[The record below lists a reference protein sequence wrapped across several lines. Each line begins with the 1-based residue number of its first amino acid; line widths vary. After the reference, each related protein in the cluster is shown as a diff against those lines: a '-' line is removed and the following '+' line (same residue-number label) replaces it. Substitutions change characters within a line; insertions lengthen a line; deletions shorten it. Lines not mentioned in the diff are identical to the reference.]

1 MMASTHDTVLHRI
14 PTLARRSRPS
24 QPPHRLF
31 ALLCLA
37 VALCWSSSGVAQ
49 NAGRNV
55 VSSENKLAAQE
66 ALAQMQAGGNAV
78 DAAVTAV
85 LVAGVASPTSSGIGG
100 GGFALVWDANT
111 KTTYLLDFREVA
123 PKAVDAAAFESR
135 PLAWDQRGK
144 YVGVPGEVAG
154 LYMLHK
160 KYGKRTW
167 KQVVEPAIRAA
178 KKGFPV
184 ESHVAKMLAQSAKT
198 LTQDAGIAAVYYPN
212 GKPAAQGNLLKNPK
226 LAATLEAIAEHGP
239 EAFYQG
245 PIAEDMVSSVK
256 VAGGALSLED
266 LKAYK
271 PIERKP
277 LSATWEGYQVYTM
290 PPPSAGGL
298 MLIEALRLFKKPEL
312 VKLGRDTGAYQHL
325 LAEAMRGAFAD
336 RARYL
341 GDPAFEK
348 YDVEKLMSAARMQVR
363 RKKISLHRTHNIPR
377 FGLEEHGTHHL
388 VTSDAAGNMVSLT
401 TTVNRLFGAK
411 LTATNSGV
419 QMNDELDDFTANKD
433 VAAFGMK
440 QSPNRARPG
449 ARPVSSMTPTIVVEN
464 GVPVLGIGGSG
475 GTTIATNVT
484 QLVLAR
490 LAFGVDPQRLVSG
503 QRFYVPPG
511 KWYIALEKGA
521 PKSLWEDLE
530 ARGEIVGTMPF
541 TTSAVQLIAIEKGRK
556 VGAADPRKS
565 GAALGR

>member
-1 MMASTHDTVLHRI
+1 MMASTLDTARSI
-14 PTLARRSRPS
+14 PSRATRRW
-24 QPPHRLF
+24 L
-31 ALLCLA
+31 ALLGLLLL
-37 VALCWSSSGVAQ
+37 VLSSSLASAQ
-49 NAGRNV
+49 SAGRNV
-55 VSSENKLAAQE
+55 VSSENALAARE

-100 GGFALVWDANT
+100 GGFALVWDAST
-111 KTTYLLDFREVA
+111 KSASVLDFREVA
-123 PKAVDAAAFESR
+123 PRGVDVAAFERR
-135 PLAWDQRGK
+135 PLAWNERGK

-184 ESHVAKMLAQSAKT
+184 ESHLAKMLAQSAKT
-198 LTQDAGIAAVYYPN
+198 LIQDPGIAAVYYPN

-239 EAFYQG
+239 EAFYTG
-245 PIAEDMVSSVK
+245 EVAEDIVASAK
-256 VAGGALSLED
+256 AAGGALTLDD

-277 LSATWEGYQVYTM
+277 LSVVWEGYQVYTM
-290 PPPSAGGL
+290 PPPSAGGM
-298 MLIEALRLFKKPEL
+298 MLVQALRLFEKAEL

-325 LAEAMRGAFAD
+325 LAEGMRGAIAD

-348 YDVEKLMSAARMQVR
+348 YDIQKLMSAQRMQQR
-363 RKKISLHRTHNIPR
+363 RKKVSLHRTHNIPR

-411 LTATNSGV
+411 LTATKSGV
-419 QMNDELDDFTANKD
+419 QLNDELDDFTANKD
-433 VAAFGMK
+433 VASFGMK
-440 QSPNRARPG
+440 QSPNRARAG
-449 ARPVSSMTPTIVVEN
+449 ARPVSSMTPTIVIEN
-464 GVPVLGIGGSG
+464 GAPVLGIGGSG

-490 LAFGVDPQRLVSG
+490 LAFGVAPQKLVSER
-503 QRFYVPPG
+503 RFYVPPW

-521 PKSLWEDLE
+521 PRSLWEDLE

-541 TTSAVQLIAIEKGRK
+541 TTSAVQLIAVDKGRK
-556 VGAADPRKS
+556 VGAADPRKA
-565 GAALGR
+565 GKALGR

>member
-1 MMASTHDTVLHRI
+1 MLAALSAPAS
-14 PTLARRSRPS
+14 
-24 QPPHRLF
+24 
-31 ALLCLA
+31 
-37 VALCWSSSGVAQ
+37 AQ
-49 NAGRNV
+49 HAGRNV
-55 VSSENKLAAQE
+55 VSSENRLAARE

-100 GGFALVWDANT
+100 GGFALVWDAST
-111 KTTYLLDFREVA
+111 KSALVLDFREVA
-123 PKAVDAAAFESR
+123 PKGIDGAAFENR
-135 PLAWDQRGK
+135 PFAWDQRGK
-144 YVGVPGEVAG
+144 WVGVPGEVAG
-154 LYMLHK
+154 LYALHK

-184 ESHVAKMLAQSAKT
+184 ESHLAKMLAQSAKT
-198 LTQDAGIAAVYYPN
+198 LMQDPGIAAVYYPN
-212 GKPAAQGNLLKNPK
+212 GKPAAQGNLLRNPK

-239 EAFYQG
+239 EAFYEG
-245 PIAEDMVSSVK
+245 PIAEDMVKSVRA
-256 VAGGALSLED
+256 AGGALTLED

-290 PPPSAGGL
+290 PPPSAGGM
-298 MLIEALRLFKKPEL
+298 MLVQALRLYKKAEL
-312 VKLGRDTGAYQHL
+312 VKLGRDSGAYQHL
-325 LAEAMRGAFAD
+325 LAEGMRASIAD
-336 RARYL
+336 RGRYL

-348 YDVEKLMSAARMQVR
+348 YDIEKLMSSQRMQVR

-419 QMNDELDDFTANKD
+419 QMNDELDDFTSNKD
-433 VAAFGMK
+433 VAALGMK

-449 ARPVSSMTPTIVVEN
+449 ARPVSSMTPTIVVEH
-464 GVPVLGIGGSG
+464 GAPVLGIGGSG

-490 LAFGVDPQRLVSG
+490 LALGVDPQKLVSER
-503 QRFYVPPG
+503 RFYVPTW

-541 TTSAVQLIAIEKGRK
+541 TTSAVQLIAVDKGRK
-556 VGAADPRKS
+556 VGAADPRKG